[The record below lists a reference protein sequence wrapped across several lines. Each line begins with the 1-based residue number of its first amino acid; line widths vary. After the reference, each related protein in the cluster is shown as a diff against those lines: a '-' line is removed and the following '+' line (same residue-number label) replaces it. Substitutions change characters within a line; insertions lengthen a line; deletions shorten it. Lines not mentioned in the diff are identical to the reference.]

1 MCALFLLATLYLE
14 VGIVLFTTRKPK
26 NEAYIPIFPV
36 SNPSIECVGWRRHFG
51 LIILILLFTKPNIED
66 SGWLYLTKTHITHIV
81 YQPFSRVMPSNYI
94 A

>member
-36 SNPSIECVGWRRHFG
+36 SNPSIECVGWS

-66 SGWLYLTKTHITHIV
+66 SGWLYQTKTHTV
-81 YQPFSRVMPSNYI
+81 GMV
-94 A
+94 